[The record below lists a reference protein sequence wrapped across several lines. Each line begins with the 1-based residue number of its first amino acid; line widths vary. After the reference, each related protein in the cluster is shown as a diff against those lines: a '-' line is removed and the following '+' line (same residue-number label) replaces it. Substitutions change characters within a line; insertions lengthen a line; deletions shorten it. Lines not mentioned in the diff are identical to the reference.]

1 ALHQH
6 GQPLLASWGKQGRDY
21 IHLLDEFDEPDG
33 YRRLFEDL
41 NGGRIDL
48 FGETEPQHLLGQLQ
62 DDILELRP
70 LSETRERWPAVD
82 PARDKS
88 MRFHVAH
95 SPQREVEILHDQLLA
110 RFSSDS
116 SLRPRDVIVMVP
128 DIDAYAPHIRAVF
141 GQLERGDPRFIPF
154 SLADQ
159 HQRGFQP
166 LLIALEHL
174 LQLPDSRFAL
184 SEILDLLDVP
194 ALRARFGLREGDLP
208 TLHLWLEGAGVRWGL
223 DAEQRSRLDLPEGL
237 TQNTWRFGLR
247 RMLLGYAVGSGAAL

>member
-1 ALHQH
+1 
-6 GQPLLASWGKQGRDY
+6 
-21 IHLLDEFDEPDG
+21 
-33 YRRLFEDL
+33 
-41 NGGRIDL
+41 
-48 FGETEPQHLLGQLQ
+48 
-62 DDILELRP
+62 
-70 LSETRERWPAVD
+70 
-82 PARDKS
+82 
-88 MRFHVAH
+88 
-95 SPQREVEILHDQLLA
+95 
-110 RFSSDS
+110 
-116 SLRPRDVIVMVP
+116 MVP

-141 GQLERGDPRFIPF
+141 GQLERQDPRFIPF

-247 RMLLGYAVGSGAAL
+247 RMLLGYAVGSGAALGDIEPFDEVGGLDAPWSPLVDLLDALDAAQAALAQQPGQRSGAPACRRCWRCSSAPRTSTTNTCWSSWKISVSAGWNCARTSPWMKSCRSPWSARPGWPDWIPGGWPSLFLPGRSISAP